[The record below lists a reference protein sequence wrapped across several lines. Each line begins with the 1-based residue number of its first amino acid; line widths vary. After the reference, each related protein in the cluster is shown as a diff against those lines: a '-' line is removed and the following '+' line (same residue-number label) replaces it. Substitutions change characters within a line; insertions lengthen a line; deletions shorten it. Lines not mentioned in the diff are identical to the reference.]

1 MTDQDDADDD
11 GHQAGSIG
19 VRFSFF
25 KGFHPQEAMCTPP
38 MSSSALDDSSEQ
50 RSTAQWS
57 EKKPQPDTA

>member
-19 VRFSFF
+19 VPLSFEE
-25 KGFHPQEAMCTPP
+25 FHFQEAMCTPR
-38 MSSSALDDSSEQ
+38 MSSSGLDDSGEP